1 MAENISFNFGAI
13 RDTITRL
20 SSAELI
26 REHKSV
32 TLDKFLSEI
41 KKSPILTKQQFVFK
55 NIETAKPFT
64 KERLAERFIAQ
75 NIQLF
80 KNEKWN
86 NITTENKRV
95 RKELLDDMHIESRV
109 DNKLAESIN
118 TLIEFNSNSIQSDF
132 GKGIEREIEAYDYVI
147 KHLTRSVNESDYS
160 KEKEDNPKLNES
172 WKFIT
177 KVAVNNFND
186 RYEHLNED
194 EKKIFSVLV
203 ADEKTKIA
211 YLNELRQQNLKT
223 LSQILE
229 TKSDIDSDAKEL
241 LENFKSKLIN
251 MQNVNFVNI
260 DEYIL
265 SNLELQSYISE

>member
-1 MAENISFNFGAI
+1 MTQNISFNFGAI
-13 RDTITRL
+13 RDTVTRL
-20 SSAELI
+20 SAVELV
-26 REHKSV
+26 REQKSI
-32 TLDKFLSEI
+32 TLDKFLKEI
-41 KKSPILTKQQFVFK
+41 KQSPALTKQQFVFK
-55 NIETAKPFT
+55 NIESAKPFT

-75 NIQLF
+75 NMQLF
-80 KNEKWN
+80 KNEQWN
-86 NITTENKRV
+86 NIKSENKRI
-95 RKELLDDMHIESRV
+95 RKELLDDLHIESKI

-118 TLIEFNSNSIQSDF
+118 TLIEFNSNATHLDLSKEIQ
-132 GKGIEREIEAYDYVI
+132 REVEAYDYVVNY
-147 KHLTRSVNESDYS
+147 LTRTVNESEYS

-186 RYEHLNED
+186 RYEHLNEE
-194 EKKIFSVLV
+194 EKKVFSVLV
-203 ADEKTKIA
+203 ADEKTKIV

-260 DEYIL
+260 DEWIL
-265 SNLELQSYISE
+265 SNIELQSYINE

>member
-75 NIQLF
+75 NMQLF

-86 NITTENKRV
+86 NITAENKRV

-194 EKKIFSVLV
+194 EKKVFSVLI
-203 ADEKTKIA
+203 ADEKTKIS
-211 YLNELRQQNLKT
+211 YLSEIKDQNLKMI
-223 LSQILE
+223 SQLLE
-229 TKSDIDSDAKEL
+229 TKVDLDLDSKEL
-241 LENFKSKLIN
+241 LESFKDKLMN
-251 MQNVNFVNI
+251 MKNVNFVNI

-265 SNLELQSYISE
+265 SNLELQSYINE

>member
-55 NIETAKPFT
+55 NIETAKPFA

-75 NIQLF
+75 NMQLF

-132 GKGIEREIEAYDYVI
+132 GKGIEREIEAYDYVV

-194 EKKIFSVLV
+194 EKKIFSVLI

>member
-1 MAENISFNFGAI
+1 MTQNISFNFGAI
-13 RDTITRL
+13 RDTVTRL
-20 SSAELI
+20 SAVELV
-26 REHKSV
+26 REQKSI
-32 TLDKFLSEI
+32 TLDKFLKEI
-41 KKSPILTKQQFVFK
+41 KQSPALTKQQFVFK
-55 NIETAKPFT
+55 NIESAKPFT

-75 NIQLF
+75 NMQLF
-80 KNEKWN
+80 KNEQWN
-86 NITTENKRV
+86 NIKSENKRI
-95 RKELLDDMHIESRV
+95 RKELLDDLHIESKI

-118 TLIEFNSNSIQSDF
+118 TLIEFNSNATHSDLSKEIQ
-132 GKGIEREIEAYDYVI
+132 REVEAYDYVVNY
-147 KHLTRSVNESDYS
+147 LTRTVNESEYS

-186 RYEHLNED
+186 RYEHLNEE
-194 EKKIFSVLV
+194 EKKVFSVLV

-251 MQNVNFVNI
+251 MPNVNFVNI
-260 DEYIL
+260 DEWIL
-265 SNLELQSYISE
+265 SNIELQSYINE